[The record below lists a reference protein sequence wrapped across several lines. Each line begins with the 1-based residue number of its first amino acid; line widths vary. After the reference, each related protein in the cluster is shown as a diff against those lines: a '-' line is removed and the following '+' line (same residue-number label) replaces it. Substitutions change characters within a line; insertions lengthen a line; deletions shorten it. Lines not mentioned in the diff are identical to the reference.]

1 VIDTHC
7 HLTSK
12 VFLGRERE
20 VADAARAAGVR
31 AMISIAVG
39 SGDAA
44 AALRLAEADSRVFC
58 SAGVHPLHSDEPI
71 DWDLL
76 RNVGTHPRCVAWGE
90 LGLDRHYTDPPI
102 ELQRSVLET
111 QLDHV
116 VRWTREGLSKPIVVH
131 SRKAVAELL
140 PVLRSSGLPADR
152 FVFHCF
158 TEGPDEARAVLDFGA
173 AISFTG
179 VLTFRNAPEV
189 AEAARLVP
197 LDRVMVETDSPYLA
211 PEPHRTVRPNEPR
224 LVGCVAA
231 KLAEI
236 HRMPAAALEAILDA
250 NAIRFFGLP
259 LEGAG

>member
-1 VIDTHC
+1 MIDTHC

-20 VADAARAAGVR
+20 VVDAAEAAGVR

-39 SGDAA
+39 SNDAQ
-44 AALRLAEADSRVFC
+44 AALRLAEVDPRVFC

-76 RNVGTHPRCVAWGE
+76 RTVGTSPRCVAWGE
-90 LGLDRHYTDPPI
+90 LGLDRHYTQPPI
-102 ELQRSVLET
+102 EGQRSVLET
-111 QLDHV
+111 QLAHV
-116 VRWTREGLSKPIVVH
+116 VEWTREGLAKPIVVH

-140 PVLRSSGLPADR
+140 PVLRDSGLPPER

-173 AISFTG
+173 SISFTG

-197 LDRVMVETDSPYLA
+197 LDRVMVETDSPYLS

-224 LVGCVAA
+224 YVGFVAA
-231 KLAEI
+231 RLAEI
-236 HRMPAAALEAILDA
+236 HGMAPKELEAILDA

-259 LEGAG
+259 LSAEA